1 MPSLQPIKKE
11 PSTLPKL
18 QEFLQEDNGAFS
30 SSRLAFLL
38 WVIGVLLVWMMVS
51 FKSGSLQEIPETVA
65 TIIGILM
72 TGKVVQKF
80 GEKPVANNTQTQGD
94 NHA

>member
-1 MPSLQPIKKE
+1 MKENFLQ
-11 PSTLPKL
+11 
-18 QEFLQEDNGAFS
+18 FLQEDNGSFS

-38 WVIGVLLVWMMVS
+38 WAIGTLLVWVVVS
-51 FKSGSLQEIPETVA
+51 YKLNSLQVIPESVI

-80 GEKPVANNTQTQGD
+80 GEKPTKPDDVKGG
-94 NHA
+94 